1 MNIQEAKNI
10 LGKDYYLELVS
21 KLRNCEVINKYDYE
35 QKYFVKIQLNK
46 KHNRIAFQ
54 RFVSKDRN
62 NWVEHNSYL
71 SIKDVIFYN
80 AKMKKAN
87 VERIKY

>member
-1 MNIQEAKNI
+1 MTIHEAKNI
-10 LGKDYYLELVS
+10 LGNEYYSELVS
-21 KLRNCEVINKYDYE
+21 KLRNKQVINKYDYE
-35 QKYFVKIQLNK
+35 QKYFVKIQLNRK
-46 KHNRIAFQ
+46 YNKIAFQ
-54 RFVSKDRN
+54 RFVSLDKN

-71 SIKDVIFYN
+71 SIKDIVFYN